1 MYKLTGILKK
11 EEVRDFTRK
20 DGSQGKSRTLFIEPE
35 GTIYPVKVNTGDMD
49 LKVGKVGDKVTLDVS
64 IFPFYIQ
71 NKQRQRAFMDIY
83 IPNKK

>member
-11 EEVRDFTRK
+11 EEVREYTRK
-20 DGSQGKSRTLFIEPE
+20 TGEQGKSRTLFIEPE
-35 GTIYPVKVNTGDMD
+35 GTIYPVKVNISDMD
-49 LKVGKVGDKVTLDVS
+49 FKVGKIGEKITLDVA

-71 NKQRQRAFMDIY
+71 NKQRQRAYMDIY